1 METGIFKAIAAI
13 MSETAAIGKDK
24 TNTMQG
30 YKFRGIDDVYNAVH
44 PLFAKHGV
52 FSVPQVLEDRTEERT
67 TAKGSALIYRVL
79 KIKYTFFADDGSF
92 IESVVMGEGMDS
104 GDKASN
110 KAMAVAHKYAILQIL
125 SIPTN
130 DDKDPEVDS
139 HELKPK
145 AEPRVD
151 EKKSILEAI
160 AQEIKAGSFSE
171 NEIAFYR
178 KSCIGKDSTGLKSV
192 LEEVRKDAEAK
203 KTAPKIDAKT
213 EKELEDIF

>member
-1 METGIFKAIAAI
+1 METGIYKAIAAI
-13 MSETAAIGKDK
+13 MAETAAIGKDK
-24 TNTMQG
+24 KNEMQG

-67 TAKGSALIYRVL
+67 TSKGSALIYRVL
-79 KIKYTFFADDGSF
+79 KIKYTFFANDGSF
-92 IESVVMGEGMDS
+92 IESIVMGEGMDS

-139 HELKPK
+139 HEVKPK
-145 AEPRVD
+145 AD
-151 EKKSILEAI
+151 EKKSILDAI
-160 AQEIKAGSFSE
+160 GQEIKAGGFSE
-171 NEIAFYR
+171 NEISFYR
-178 KSCIGKDSTGLKSV
+178 KSCIGKDITGLRAV
-192 LEEVRKDAEAK
+192 LEDVRKDAEAK
-203 KTAPKIDAKT
+203 KTAPKMDAKT